1 MIMVN
6 NLINAL
12 ENSQELRE
20 AWYEFTDIL
29 VVESLKETYLN
40 TLKGGFSSHPEDIE
54 SNLKVNAAIETVLGY
69 YMYLPDA
76 QEFIKEAQSECR
88 AD

>member
-1 MIMVN
+1 MIMLN
-6 NLINAL
+6 NLIKAL
-12 ENSQELRE
+12 ESSQGLQE
-20 AWYEFTDIL
+20 AWYEFTDAL

-69 YMYLPDA
+69 YMFLPDA
-76 QEFIKEAQSECR
+76 QEFIKEAQDECR